1 MDIRDILGRISLFAD
16 ATTPEQRAEL
26 AARCRLVTYT
36 RGMTVMTEGDFG
48 GFMLAIVTGRL
59 GVTRAAAPAH
69 RQVATLGPG
78 EIVGEMS
85 LLTGAR
91 RAATVTALE
100 TTIAVE
106 ITKVALEAL
115 FMRSPDLL
123 DRMGGLLA
131 DRRAR
136 LEDRASAR
144 AGESR
149 TREIIEAMRRLFSR
163 QPPLTP

>member
-1 MDIRDILGRISLFAD
+1 MEIREVLDRISLFAD

-36 RGMTVMTEGDFG
+36 SGMVVMTEGDFG

-59 GVTRAAAPAH
+59 SISTGTARKTRP
-69 RQVATLGPG
+69 VATLGPG

-85 LLTGAR
+85 MLTGAR
-91 RAATVTALE
+91 RAATVTAVE

-115 FMRSPDLL
+115 FKRSPDLL
-123 DRMGGLLA
+123 ERMGKLLA
-131 DRRAR
+131 DRKAR
-136 LEDRASAR
+136 LTDQSAAR
-144 AGESR
+144 PAESR
-149 TREIIEAMRRLFSR
+149 TGEIIEAMRRLFGR
-163 QPPLTP
+163 QPPVSS